1 MNENTLGERKTF
13 HGCDYPQD
21 LRVPENLTYVDGE
34 KGQQIRAALEA
45 GLGVYVES
53 CEGKAFVWPEGSGF
67 TADHF
72 YAGPPRRHD
81 FESAEAAADFAA
93 GLCE

>member
-1 MNENTLGERKTF
+1 MPENDPGPHKTF
-13 HGCDYPQD
+13 RAEDYAQD
-21 LRVPENLTYVDGE
+21 LRVPEGLPYVDGE
-34 KGQQIRAALEA
+34 KLEQIRDALEA

-53 CEGKAFVWPEGSGF
+53 CEGKAFVWPEGDGF

-72 YAGPPRRHD
+72 YYADPRRHD
-81 FESAEAAADFAA
+81 FETAAGAADFAS